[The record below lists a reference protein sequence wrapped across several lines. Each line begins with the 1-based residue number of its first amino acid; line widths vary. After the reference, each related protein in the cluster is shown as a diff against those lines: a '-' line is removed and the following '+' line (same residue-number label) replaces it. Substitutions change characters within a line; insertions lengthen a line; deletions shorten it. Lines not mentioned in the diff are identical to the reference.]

1 MKRPSLQ
8 VLPGRWIAASAWLD
22 LPQTI
27 AARSPFDKA
36 EACAVRVG
44 KEDAVKAA
52 SARRRQPIYDF
63 WSALNGEP
71 PRVPN
76 AKSLDGSGLTRLI
89 DAHACFRGIR
99 RPCAEDDDG
108 AQFAAYVLKPTYLFG
123 YVASMKCVAE
133 RREVPDD
140 LVFVAYVRLDA
151 PCAPGPGSS
160 MGCLTHWQFVEA
172 DATGLLPIEFSER
185 YGERFW

>member
-108 AQFAAYVLKPTYLFG
+108 AQFAAYVLKPTYLF
-123 YVASMKCVAE
+123 
-133 RREVPDD
+133 
-140 LVFVAYVRLDA
+140 AYVRLDA

-185 YGERFW
+185 YVERFW